1 MSQSNTKPAPQPPQP
16 MDYGFSSSFDDLSA
30 VQPSRTAPKAAS
42 TKSKPKKSV
51 TKKAKAPPK
60 TSSKPSSQTGIKG
73 KGAAKTKAMS
83 KLAALHQESDT
94 VAKNL
99 GFASR
104 EAQPIV
110 LKKRRRTHHDEP
122 VDQLSIRGPVR
133 ILNDFINHCETEN
146 LSYWEGLEALLQ
158 SSKPS

>member
-1 MSQSNTKPAPQPPQP
+1 MSQSSTKPAPQPPQP

-94 VAKNL
+94 VA
-99 GFASR
+99 
-104 EAQPIV
+104 IV